1 MTHESDQV
9 LGRTVLHVE
18 DNADHADLVRRC
30 LSRHRPESRVVC
42 VEDGE
47 AALEYLSKNDSA
59 SPRPF
64 LILLDLRLPK
74 VDGFEVL
81 RAVKGNPVLAAI
93 PVVVLT
99 TSDSESDVSSAYE
112 HHANSYLVKPDDFGL
127 LDSMLKDVG
136 DYWLAWNVQPT
147 GAP

>member
-1 MTHESDQV
+1 MTHGAEHV
-9 LGRTVLHVE
+9 GERLVLHVE

-30 LSRHRPESRVVC
+30 LSHHRPESRIVR

-47 AALEYLSKNDSA
+47 AALEYLTKNDPSA
-59 SPRPF
+59 PRPL

-74 VDGFEVL
+74 VDGIDVL
-81 RAVKGNPVLAAI
+81 RAVKTNPSLAAI

-112 HHANSYLVKPDDFGL
+112 HHANSYLVKPDDFRR

-136 DYWLAWNVQPT
+136 DYWLDWNVQPP
-147 GAP
+147 GGH